1 MKPITLLILF
11 IFFITGCDTKKQTV
25 STPPT
30 PLIDGSVDDYKA
42 LGVEPIN
49 IADDVNLYVYQ
60 NGHYVWL
67 AYDYPEGS
75 FGTMDLKLLSP
86 SFQDTINLH
95 VSAQLG
101 EWMLTPDSPRPDN
114 ANSDLWWN
122 ATGWTAN
129 TVWINGMD
137 RSGEQPRFRFKNAN
151 ARELQLS
158 KDRFGRGE
166 WKLKLMIRPLKGSDG
181 EFFDT
186 TYPAGSE
193 MMVINVD

>member
-1 MKPITLLILF
+1 MKILILF
-11 IFFITGCDTKKQTV
+11 TTLTALLIGCSTKQE
-25 STPPT
+25 PT
-30 PLIDGSVDDYKA
+30 SSIPAPLVDGSIDDYKA
-42 LGVEPIN
+42 LGVKPVT
-49 IADDVNLYVYQ
+49 IADSVNLYTYQ
-60 NGHYVWL
+60 NEHYCWL

-101 EWMLTPDSPRPDN
+101 EWMLTPDSPKPDN

-122 ATGWTAN
+122 ANGWTAN

-158 KDRFGRGE
+158 KARFGKGQ
-166 WKLKLMIRPLKGSDG
+166 WKLKLMIRSLKGENG
-181 EFFDT
+181 EFFDIN
-186 TYPAGSE
+186 YPPGPE
-193 MMVINVD
+193 MMIVNID